1 MRTLQPGGPAV
12 VWIRLGNTRR
22 QALLDWFERMLPG
35 TLTALERGDRLI
47 ELS

>member
-1 MRTLQPGGPAV
+1 V

-22 QALLDWFERMLPG
+22 PELLRAVETNLHAIVD
-35 TLTALERGDRLI
+35 ALERGETFV